1 MGRNSPSPCTVPST
15 MACAVVIALLASRLR
30 PSGRASRCNH
40 GCVCLRERERGPRG
54 RGPRLRAGQ
63 RLHLR
68 GRRLRDA
75 AHLRGPALPP
85 RPPPRAPAGLGGA
98 PFDDEVFA
106 RRLDELLARAGNEES
121 YIRII
126 LTRGEG
132 DISYRFDRVKGPT
145 LVMVVKP
152 FEAPPERDYAEGIP
166 VVIASVRRNHP
177 RALDPAIKSN
187 NLLNNILAVREG
199 QARGAA
205 ETILLNDLGEVA
217 EGASSNVFVV
227 KDGRAATPPLTAGI
241 LSGIT
246 RRVVLD
252 LCRELGV
259 PAREETL
266 RVADLFAADEV
277 FITSTT
283 KEAAPVRTID
293 GKPVASGRPGPV
305 HRRILQAYR
314 EYAPRHAR

>member
-1 MGRNSPSPCTVPST
+1 MGVFASVNGTVVPAGEAHVSVLDNGFT
-15 MACAVVIALLASRLR
+15 FGDAVYETLR
-30 PSGRASRCNH
+30 TYGGRPFHLDRH
-40 GCVCLRERERGPRG
+40 LE
-54 RGPRLRAGQ
+54 RLRASAG
-63 RLHLR
+63 RL
-68 GRRLRDA
+68 GF
-75 AHLRGPALPP
+75 
-85 RPPPRAPAGLGGA
+85 APAFG
-98 PFDDEVFA
+98 DDVFA
-106 RRLDELLARAGNEES
+106 RRLDELLARAGNDES

-126 LTRGEG
+126 LSRGEG

-152 FEAPPERDYAEGIP
+152 FEPPPERDYAEGIP

-205 ETILLNDLGEVA
+205 ETILLNDAGEVA

-227 KDGRAATPPLTAGI
+227 KGGRVSTPPLAAGI

-246 RRVVLD
+246 RRLVLD
-252 LCRELGV
+252 LCREAGI
-259 PAREETL
+259 PAGEETL
-266 RVADLFAADEV
+266 RVADLLAADEV

-283 KEAAPVRTID
+283 KEAAPVTRVDDKPIGS
-293 GKPVASGRPGPV
+293 GKPGPV

-314 EYAPRHAR
+314 GYARSVSR

>member
-1 MGRNSPSPCTVPST
+1 MGVFASVNGNVVPAEQARVSVLDNGFT
-15 MACAVVIALLASRLR
+15 FGDAVYETLR
-30 PSGRASRCNH
+30 TYAGRPFHLDRH
-40 GCVCLRERERGPRG
+40 LE
-54 RGPRLRAGQ
+54 RLRASAA
-63 RLHLR
+63 RL
-68 GRRLRDA
+68 GFS
-75 AHLRGPALPP
+75 PAF
-85 RPPPRAPAGLGGA
+85 G
-98 PFDDEVFA
+98 DEVFA
-106 RRLDELLARAGNEES
+106 QRLDDLLDRAGNEES
-121 YIRII
+121 YIRVI

-152 FEAPPERDYAEGIP
+152 FEPPPERDYVEGIP

-199 QARGAA
+199 QARGAV
-205 ETILLNDLGEVA
+205 ETILLNDAGEVA

-227 KDGRAATPPLTAGI
+227 KGGQATTPPLAAGI
-241 LSGIT
+241 LPGIT
-246 RRVVLD
+246 RRLVLD
-252 LCRELGV
+252 LCREVGV

-266 RVADLFAADEV
+266 RVPDLLAADEI

-293 GKPVASGRPGPV
+293 GRPVGSGKPGPV
-305 HRRILQAYR
+305 HKRILQAYR
-314 EYAPRHAR
+314 EYTRGHAR

>member
-1 MGRNSPSPCTVPST
+1 MGVFASVNGNVVPAEQARVSVLDNGFT
-15 MACAVVIALLASRLR
+15 FGDAVYETLR
-30 PSGRASRCNH
+30 TYAGRPFHLDRH
-40 GCVCLRERERGPRG
+40 LE
-54 RGPRLRAGQ
+54 RLRASAA
-63 RLHLR
+63 RL
-68 GRRLRDA
+68 GFA
-75 AHLRGPALPP
+75 
-85 RPPPRAPAGLGGA
+85 A
-98 PFDDEVFA
+98 PFGDEVFA
-106 RRLDELLARAGNEES
+106 RRLDELLGRAGNEES
-121 YIRII
+121 YIRVI

-152 FEAPPERDYAEGIP
+152 FEPPPERDYVEGIP

-199 QARGAA
+199 QAQGAA
-205 ETILLNDLGEVA
+205 EAILLNDLGEVA

-227 KDGRAATPPLTAGI
+227 KRGRATTPPLEAGI

-246 RRVVLD
+246 RRLVLD

-266 RVADLFAADEV
+266 LVADLFAADEV

-314 EYAPRHAR
+314 EYARRHAR

>member
-1 MGRNSPSPCTVPST
+1 MGVFASVNGNVVPAEQARVSVLDNGFT
-15 MACAVVIALLASRLR
+15 FGDAVYETLR
-30 PSGRASRCNH
+30 TYAGRPFHLDRH
-40 GCVCLRERERGPRG
+40 LE
-54 RGPRLRAGQ
+54 RLRASAA
-63 RLHLR
+63 RL
-68 GRRLRDA
+68 GFS
-75 AHLRGPALPP
+75 PAF
-85 RPPPRAPAGLGGA
+85 G
-98 PFDDEVFA
+98 DEVFA
-106 RRLDELLARAGNEES
+106 QRLDELLARAGNEES
-121 YIRII
+121 YIRVI

-152 FEAPPERDYAEGIP
+152 FEPPPERDYAEGIP

-199 QARGAA
+199 QARGAV
-205 ETILLNDLGEVA
+205 ETILLNDAGEVA

-227 KDGRAATPPLTAGI
+227 KGGRAATPPLAAGI
-241 LSGIT
+241 LPGIT
-246 RRVVLD
+246 RRLVLD
-252 LCRELGV
+252 LCREVGV

-266 RVADLFAADEV
+266 RVPDLLAADEI

-293 GKPVASGRPGPV
+293 GRPVGSGKPGPV
-305 HRRILQAYR
+305 HKRILQAYR
-314 EYAPRHAR
+314 EYTRGHAR